1 MVLLDDDLD
10 AAVLRLADV
19 VAGLHQ
25 QALLAHADH
34 RDRLRRHAVV
44 HQGVLNQKYT
54 NSMYF
59 MVLRIAPSAPLDAG
73 CGMEIRPSLIMIQ
86 FLQWVADRPRRR
98 EDVMEA
104 WRSSCPRFPVW
115 EDARA
120 EGLVRQ
126 CGGETGER
134 RVELT
139 ERGRTALQQALAP
152 H

>member
-1 MVLLDDDLD
+1 
-10 AAVLRLADV
+10 
-19 VAGLHQ
+19 
-25 QALLAHADH
+25 
-34 RDRLRRHAVV
+34 
-44 HQGVLNQKYT
+44 
-54 NSMYF
+54 
-59 MVLRIAPSAPLDAG
+59 
-73 CGMEIRPSLIMIQ
+73 MEAQSSLIMIQ

-126 CGGETGER
+126 CGGERGER

-139 ERGRTALQQALAP
+139 ERGRTALRRALAEAAAQP
-152 H
+152 AISG

>member
-1 MVLLDDDLD
+1 VE
-10 AAVLRLADV
+10 A
-19 VAGLHQ
+19 Q
-25 QALLAHADH
+25 
-34 RDRLRRHAVV
+34 
-44 HQGVLNQKYT
+44 
-54 NSMYF
+54 
-59 MVLRIAPSAPLDAG
+59 
-73 CGMEIRPSLIMIQ
+73 PSLIMIQ
-86 FLQWVADRPRRR
+86 FLQWVADRPRCR

-139 ERGRTALQQALAP
+139 ERGRTALARAQARL
-152 H
+152 

>member
-1 MVLLDDDLD
+1 MQV
-10 AAVLRLADV
+10 
-19 VAGLHQ
+19 Q
-25 QALLAHADH
+25 
-34 RDRLRRHAVV
+34 
-44 HQGVLNQKYT
+44 
-54 NSMYF
+54 
-59 MVLRIAPSAPLDAG
+59 
-73 CGMEIRPSLIMIQ
+73 PSLIMIQ

-126 CGGETGER
+126 CGGEIGER

-139 ERGRTALQQALAP
+139 ERGRTALARAQARL
-152 H
+152 

>member
-1 MVLLDDDLD
+1 MN
-10 AAVLRLADV
+10 R
-19 VAGLHQ
+19 
-25 QALLAHADH
+25 QA
-34 RDRLRRHAVV
+34 
-44 HQGVLNQKYT
+44 
-54 NSMYF
+54 
-59 MVLRIAPSAPLDAG
+59 
-73 CGMEIRPSLIMIQ
+73 SLIMIQ
-86 FLQWVADRPRRR
+86 FLEWVAARPRSR

-126 CGGETGER
+126 CGRERGEN

-139 ERGRTALQQALAP
+139 DRGRAVLDNCR